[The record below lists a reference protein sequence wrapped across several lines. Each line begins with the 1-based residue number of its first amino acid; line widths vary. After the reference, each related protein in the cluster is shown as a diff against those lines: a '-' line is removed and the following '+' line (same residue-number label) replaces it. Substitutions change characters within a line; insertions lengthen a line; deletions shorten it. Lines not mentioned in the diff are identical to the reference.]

1 VTSIDWFQQRR
12 AVTALTV
19 TNSHSIGINIQGEQP
34 QRQFKQEAGTGLIFI
49 APKVSQDNIHHEY
62 MCTYDEGIVGDRIM
76 ERFSDKT
83 ALVTGAGSGIGRAI
97 AQRLADEGA
106 DVVVSDVNE
115 ERGEAVVASI
125 EDDGGSAT
133 FVSANV
139 ANPEEVQQLVETTV
153 DTYGGLDIAVN
164 NAGIL
169 TGLEDITD
177 IEEDDWERLIDVNL
191 KGVWA
196 GMKAELPVMEEQGG
210 GVIVNTASEAGFVGM
225 GGLGNYVASKHGVVG
240 LTKTAALE
248 YADRSVRVNAIAP
261 GPTETNIQET
271 MAGGSDP
278 RELPFDTSTMS
289 DVPMGRQADPKE
301 MAGVVAFL
309 CSEDASFVT
318 GVTIPVDGGQAA
330 D

>member
-1 VTSIDWFQQRR
+1 MDRFT
-12 AVTALTV
+12 
-19 TNSHSIGINIQGEQP
+19 
-34 QRQFKQEAGTGLIFI
+34 
-49 APKVSQDNIHHEY
+49 
-62 MCTYDEGIVGDRIM
+62 DE
-76 ERFSDKT
+76 T
-83 ALVTGAGSGIGRAI
+83 ALVTGAGSGIGRAT
-97 AQRLADEGA
+97 AQRLASEGA
-106 DVVVSDVNE
+106 NVVVSDVDE
-115 ERGEAVVASI
+115 DRGEDVVASI
-125 EDDGGSAT
+125 EANGGSAT
-133 FVSANV
+133 FVSADV
-139 ANPEEVQQLVETTV
+139 ADPKAIQRVVEVAV
-153 DTYGGLDIAVN
+153 DTYGSLNIAHN

-169 TGLEDITD
+169 TGFQDITD
-177 IEEDDWERLIDVNL
+177 INEDDWERLIAVNL

-210 GVIVNTASEAGFVGM
+210 GVIVNTASEAGLVGM

-248 YADRSVRVNAIAP
+248 YADRGVRVNAVAP

-278 RELPFDTSTMS
+278 RELPFDTSAMS
-289 DVPMGRQADPKE
+289 DVPMGRNAKPDE
-301 MAGVVAFL
+301 MASVVAFL

>member
-1 VTSIDWFQQRR
+1 M
-12 AVTALTV
+12 
-19 TNSHSIGINIQGEQP
+19 
-34 QRQFKQEAGTGLIFI
+34 K
-49 APKVSQDNIHHEY
+49 
-62 MCTYDEGIVGDRIM
+62 
-76 ERFSDKT
+76 RFSDKT
-83 ALVTGAGSGIGRAI
+83 ALVTGAGSGIGRAT
-97 AQRLADEGA
+97 AHRLADEGA

-115 ERGEAVVASI
+115 ERGEDVVASI
-125 EDDGGSAT
+125 ENAGTSAT

-139 ANPEEVQQLVETTV
+139 ANPEELQQLVENTV

-169 TGLEDITD
+169 TGFEDISD
-177 IEEDDWERLIDVNL
+177 ISEDDWERLIDVNL

-210 GVIVNTASEAGFVGM
+210 GVIVNTASEAGLVGM

-240 LTKTAALE
+240 VTKAAALE
-248 YADRSVRVNAIAP
+248 YADRGVRVNAIAP

-278 RELPFDTSTMS
+278 RELPFDTSAMS

>member
-1 VTSIDWFQQRR
+1 
-12 AVTALTV
+12 
-19 TNSHSIGINIQGEQP
+19 
-34 QRQFKQEAGTGLIFI
+34 
-49 APKVSQDNIHHEY
+49 
-62 MCTYDEGIVGDRIM
+62 M
-76 ERFSDKT
+76 ERFMDKT
-83 ALVTGAGSGIGRAI
+83 ALVTGAGSGIGRAT

-133 FVSANV
+133 FVSTNV

-169 TGLEDITD
+169 TGFEDITD
-177 IEEDDWERLIDVNL
+177 ISEDDWERLIDINL

-196 GMKAELPVMEEQGG
+196 GMKAELPVMEERGG
-210 GVIVNTASEAGFVGM
+210 GVIVNTASEAGLVGM

-248 YADRSVRVNAIAP
+248 YADRRVRVNAIAP

-278 RELPFDTSTMS
+278 RELPFDMSAMS

>member
-1 VTSIDWFQQRR
+1 MDRFT
-12 AVTALTV
+12 
-19 TNSHSIGINIQGEQP
+19 
-34 QRQFKQEAGTGLIFI
+34 
-49 APKVSQDNIHHEY
+49 
-62 MCTYDEGIVGDRIM
+62 DE
-76 ERFSDKT
+76 T
-83 ALVTGAGSGIGRAI
+83 ALVTGAGSGIGRAT
-97 AQRLADEGA
+97 AQRLASEGA
-106 DVVVSDVNE
+106 NVVVSDIDE
-115 ERGEAVVASI
+115 DRGEDVVASI

-139 ANPEEVQQLVETTV
+139 ADPDAVQRVVEVAVET
-153 DTYGGLDIAVN
+153 YGSLDIAHN

-169 TGLEDITD
+169 TGFQDIAD
-177 IEEDDWERLIDVNL
+177 IGEDDWDKLMAVNL

-210 GVIVNTASEAGFVGM
+210 GVIVNTASEAGLVGM

-240 LTKTAALE
+240 LTRTAALE
-248 YADRSVRVNAIAP
+248 YADRGVRVNAIAP

-278 RELPFDTSTMS
+278 RELPFDTSAMS
-289 DVPMGRQADPKE
+289 EVPMGRSAEPDE
-301 MAGVVAFL
+301 MASVVAFL
-309 CSEDASFVT
+309 CSQDASFVT